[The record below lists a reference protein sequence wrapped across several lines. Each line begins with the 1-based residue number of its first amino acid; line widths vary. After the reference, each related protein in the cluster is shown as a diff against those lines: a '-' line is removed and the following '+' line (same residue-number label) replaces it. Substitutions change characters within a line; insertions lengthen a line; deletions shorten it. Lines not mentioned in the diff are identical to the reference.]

1 MYKGFTPPYRGDKNS
16 GCMTFNCHLQ
26 AKNPAKVVK
35 KLNFVEIDGYFTK
48 ARQRLKAKL
57 Q

>member
-1 MYKGFTPPYRGDKNS
+1 MCKGFTPPYRGDKNS
-16 GCMTFNCHLQ
+16 GCMTFNCHLR